1 MKRAVISIILI
12 FTILNISSFFIMRA
26 RAPKYT
32 VYTGAVHYPPDYLY
46 YLSYI
51 AQGRDHWVLGENL
64 KSAETTQG
72 ALVNWFYVLGG
83 RFGNSIGMSDI
94 ITYQLLVIMASIWY
108 LSASY
113 FLFALCFPKQPMTRL
128 IAWVLFLLSNA
139 FPKIT
144 HTSQGWDFGF
154 YYPFNNLGHPFV
166 RLSNVPHHTLIQGSI
181 MAAFAF
187 TLYYWKTYA
196 PNALGML
203 ILLGMILGTMQPLQ
217 WVFTGSVIGVYGLVL
232 CYAIYTKQWQ
242 HPYEFLR
249 PLLPAVSL
257 CIIGFPGALYIQ
269 HLYSGPLY
277 QYMLAWEK
285 NQHVFIPIIDFI
297 RLHGPVVLI
306 GLLGIPIT
314 FPKTPRH
321 IHIVWVYSGLAL
333 AIFFSPIPQWIGVLN
348 LRFLSVLPIFVAS
361 YATAELIRRIT
372 KRASQQLRYPLMW
385 TIAFLIIAITIPV
398 TYAHVALGRPN
409 AKGEDVLTYLPIGA
423 FQIYETAKYSIDPQE
438 TTLVTPLFTQSFPAF
453 TGRHVYEADVFG
465 TIDFARKHAE
475 AQRFWSSIDPPDVRA
490 NWLRKQD
497 ISYVFTYAW
506 TPISDMQNLT
516 VVSANDYAILY
527 KVRHN

>member
-1 MKRAVISIILI
+1 MKLSVFVIILI
-12 FTILNISSFFIMRA
+12 FTILNISSFFIMQS

-51 AQGRDHWVLGENL
+51 AQGRDHWILGENL
-64 KSAETTQG
+64 KSGETTQP
-72 ALVNWFYVLGG
+72 ALVHWLYVLGG
-83 RFGNSIGMSDI
+83 RVGNSLGISDSV
-94 ITYQLLVIMASIWY
+94 TYQLLVIMASIWY

-128 IAWVLFLLSNA
+128 VAWILFLLSNA

-144 HTSQGWDFGF
+144 HTPQGWDFGF

-166 RLSNVPHHTLIQGSI
+166 RLSNVPHHALIQGSI

-196 PNALGML
+196 PKVLGALCL
-203 ILLGMILGTMQPLQ
+203 IGMILGTMQPLQ
-217 WVFTGSVIGVYGLVL
+217 WAFTGSVIGVYGLFL
-232 CYAIYTKQWQ
+232 SITGRT
-242 HPYEFLR
+242 LR
-249 PLLPAVSL
+249 PLFPGIALFL
-257 CIIGFPGALYIQ
+257 IGFPGTLYIQ

-285 NQHVFIPIIDFI
+285 NQHVYIPIIDFI

-306 GLLGIPIT
+306 GLLASPIT

-321 IHIVWVYSGLAL
+321 IHILWVYSGLAL
-333 AIFFSPIPQWIGVLN
+333 AVFFSPIPQWIGVLN
-348 LRFLSVLPIFVAS
+348 LRFVSVLPIFVAS
-361 YATAELIRRIT
+361 YATAELIRRVTI
-372 KRASQQLRYPLMW
+372 RASHALRYPLMW
-385 TIAFLIIAITIPV
+385 IAAFLVLAITIPV

-409 AKGEDVLTYLPIGA
+409 AQGDDVLTYLPLGA
-423 FQIYETAKYSIDPQE
+423 YQIFETAKRTIGPQE
-438 TTLVTPLFTQSFPAF
+438 TTLVTTLFAQSFPAF
-453 TGRHVYEADVFG
+453 TSRHVYEADMFG
-465 TIDFARKHAE
+465 TIDFARKHAQ

-490 NWLRKQD
+490 DWLRKQN
-497 ISYVFTYAW
+497 ISYIFTYAW
-506 TPISDMQNLT
+506 TPITDMPDLEIVKKNE
-516 VVSANDYAILY
+516 YAILY
-527 KVRHN
+527 NVK